1 MLIEEITESF
11 VQVFGRNKGTVV
23 RKYRCT
29 SGSRRGRTVANPTT
43 CSAPKNVKA
52 SNTMKTTHRKKGPAM
67 SVKSSRTKK
76 SNATSRNVSR
86 QNRSRQTMKVSPK
99 PRKKSKI

>member
-1 MLIEEITESF
+1 
-11 VQVFGRNKGTVV
+11 
-23 RKYRCT
+23 
-29 SGSRRGRTVANPTT
+29 
-43 CSAPKNVKA
+43 
-52 SNTMKTTHRKKGPAM
+52 MKTTHRKKGPAM